1 MAEQVVDTEVL
12 RKSVTADEV
21 KAAKQTYLWFGSF
34 LLPAPLIALPPD
46 PPSWY
51 TRSGDM
57 VLASTV
63 ASEDKWANAVSIA
76 ATKCA
81 SLEYDIEGDVPLRRN
96 RMHEV
101 LTAVDGMQGWA
112 PFIAKQMQDFLCTN
126 NGQFIEIVRATKSI
140 GSRTIG
146 LLHLD
151 SSRCYRTG
159 DPEIPVIYM
168 DRLGRLHEMRA
179 HQVIAIADMPT
190 ARLTFNGVGFCAAQR
205 VYRTIYRM
213 AAIEQYIAEKV
224 TGRRPLKV
232 TLVNGITQKQL
243 ETMFASADQEANA
256 KGLTSY
262 MGAAVSAVPTDED
275 ISTVEIELSGLP
287 DNFDL
292 EKERSNANLTYANTI
307 GLDIQDLQPG
317 AIGGSLGSSTQ
328 SQVLDNKAKGKGLS
342 YWRKAF
348 TEQLNLKVLPDTTV
362 FMFIEKDYRDEKAKA
377 EAANA
382 RQDLRSKMIGDAMI
396 DAQQA
401 LQMAVDDG
409 DAPRAFISQDT
420 TPAGKIASDEKPL
433 DEEMQG
439 SANAS
444 DTPKEP
450 AASGSQPGANVA
462 ADEAT
467 KEVHSWSAFVA
478 SQKEAHTGAM
488 VALYPP
494 PEFATALASTGFWP
508 EGTKRTPSS
517 EMHVTLT
524 YLGKADELTPE
535 SRILAMSLAK
545 ELADATPQITARGN
559 GVARF
564 NGSAEDG
571 DAIVLLLDSPEL
583 YTLAETIR
591 STLGSASWH
600 QFLAHITLAYIPKDA
615 ETPTVWNAQLL
626 ESVRLDRIG
635 VALAGTL
642 VTFPLAEEQR
652 DAGEVFAEAF
662 KSYDTE
668 KAFRTEL
675 VRIKPT
681 LSQLPANHA
690 GYAAYYQRVTKELR
704 GYLRALASKCKELC
718 PVDEGVTRNSIRS
731 QIVSPDT
738 SFVQGVLYVGNKLR
752 PEVVIRSNL
761 YGRRGF
767 GPKDPNGVLAFETK
781 DGNTVFTTHVAA
793 TQPNNWFAQAW
804 KETAPQR
811 RTMARRIGQLGQTM
825 IDQTD
830 VDLANAPHIDG
841 YDENAGAAV
850 PNTEEWRRR
859 GGQLA

>member
-243 ETMFASADQEANA
+243 ETMFASADQEASA

-348 TEQLNLKVLPDTTV
+348 TEQLNLKVLPDSTV
-362 FMFIEKDYRDEKAKA
+362 FMFIEKDYRDEKARA

-382 RQDLRSKMIGDAMI
+382 RQDLRSKMIGDTMI

-409 DAPRAFISQDT
+409 DAPRSFISQDT
-420 TPAGKIASDEKPL
+420 TPAGKISSDEKPL
-433 DEEMQG
+433 DDEAGQG
-439 SANAS
+439 DAANAAA
-444 DTPKEP
+444 P
-450 AASGSQPGANVA
+450 AATGDQPD
-462 ADEAT
+462 ADTTASEAT
-467 KEVHSWSAFVA
+467 KEVHAWNAFVE

-488 VALYPP
+488 VALYP
-494 PEFATALASTGFWP
+494 TP
-508 EGTKRTPSS
+508 EGATMFGNWPFDLPEGGQRTPSS
-517 EMHVTLT
+517 EAHVTLS
-524 YLGKADELTPE
+524 YLGKSDDITPDM
-535 SRILAMSLAK
+535 R
-545 ELADATPQITARGN
+545 ELAIAFIRDLAQSASVITVRFN
-559 GVARF
+559 GIARF

-571 DAIVLLLDSPEL
+571 DAIVVLLASPEL
-583 YTLAETIR
+583 NDIAER
-591 STLGSASWH
+591 VRATLGSASAH
-600 QFLAHITLAYIPKDA
+600 QFLAHVTLAYIPKSAD
-615 ETPTVWNAQLL
+615 TPTLWPQFETLTL
-626 ESVRLDRIG
+626 ERLGI
-635 VALAGTL
+635 ALGGEVL
-642 VTFPLAEEQR
+642 TFPLAEEQH
-652 DAGEVFAEAF
+652 DAGDVFAEAF

-681 LSQLPANHA
+681 LSQLPDQRKD
-690 GYAAYYQRVTKELR
+690 YAAYYQRVTKELR
-704 GYLRALASKCKELC
+704 GYLHTLSAKCKELC
-718 PVDEGVTRNSIRS
+718 PVDEGVTRNSIRP

-738 SFVQGVLYVGNKLR
+738 SFVQGVLYAGNKLR
-752 PEVVIRSNL
+752 PSTAIRSNL

-781 DGNTVFTTHVAA
+781 DGSTVFTTHVAA
-793 TQPNNWFAQAW
+793 TEGNNWFAQAW

-811 RTMARRIGQLGQTM
+811 RAMARRIGRLGQEM
-825 IDQTD
+825 VDQED
-830 VDLANAPHIDG
+830 VDLINAPHIDG
-841 YDENAGAAV
+841 YDEHAGATV

-859 GGQLA
+859 GGQLS